1 MGKYMRKSKTASEV
15 ALLDI
20 SHTQSSLGVRTR
32 AKTLALQRLQRSTAA
47 APGTTSS
54 GCGDCGSY
62 MQLRSRRLQ
71 KPPIGSQPRR
81 HKPAPKD
88 SNPSPKANQNQNKS
102 SRASS
107 KLRQVSSA
115 NSRSVN
121 KGDECLDDEKKEDN
135 ILQESNVGVEKTE
148 NNVNNGDDI
157 AVEGSF
163 GENLPDFEGRERTT
177 RESTPI
183 SLIRDPDAIPTPGSS
198 TRRTSTNQAHRRV
211 QNSPEGHIPTIHEM
225 NEFFSGAE
233 EQQQREFIEKYNY
246 DPVNDRPLP
255 GRFEWQK
262 IDP

>member
-1 MGKYMRKSKTASEV
+1 MGKYMRKSKPAGEV
-15 ALLDI
+15 ALLDV

-32 AKTLALQRLQRSTAA
+32 AKTLALQRSTAA
-47 APGTTSS
+47 APGAASS

-115 NSRSVN
+115 NSGSVN
-121 KGDECLDDEKKEDN
+121 KGDECLDDGKKEDN
-135 ILQESNVGVEKTE
+135 ILQESNAGVEKAE
-148 NNVNNGDDI
+148 NNLNNGDDI

-163 GENLPDFEGRERTT
+163 GENLPDFEGRERWVS
-177 RESTPI
+177 RIFYFQFLFLSSNSKPALFASAHYLKRI
-183 SLIRDPDAIPTPGSS
+183 FLGLHVLSNWSLFPLLKLKSFLATLCVLFLKNFLHKFLGSLF
-198 TRRTSTNQAHRRV
+198 
-211 QNSPEGHIPTIHEM
+211 PFC
-225 NEFFSGAE
+225 FF
-233 EQQQREFIEKYNY
+233 FFFFK
-246 DPVNDRPLP
+246 
-255 GRFEWQK
+255 
-262 IDP
+262 